1 MVDAALWGLIQGL
14 TEFLPVSSS
23 GHLVLVPELLG
34 REGPDL
40 ATSAVLHLGTLAAVL
55 AYFRRDVGEV
65 LRLTASGRR
74 LLRLL
79 LIGTIP
85 AALVGI
91 TLKSGVEKINDTPW
105 AVAVALFLAGVA
117 MLLATRLRHG
127 DKTVSDVSGKD
138 AALIGISQ
146 ALAIIPGVTR
156 SGMTIGAGESRGL
169 DLKEAARFSFLLG
182 IPVIAGAGLLEFVD
196 LAGENGGI
204 GRETLVGVAVAAV
217 AGYAAIAFLLR
228 VIRKAGLGPFGIY
241 CMAAGAAAFVL
252 VV

>member
-23 GHLVLVPELLG
+23 GHLVLVPEVLG

-55 AYFRRDVGEV
+55 AYFRREAGEV
-65 LRLTASGRR
+65 LRFTASGRR

-91 TLKSGVEKINDTPW
+91 TLRSEFGKINDTPW

-117 MLLATRLRHG
+117 LLLAARLQQGTRRFR
-127 DKTVSDVSGKD
+127 TSP
-138 AALIGISQ
+138 AR
-146 ALAIIPGVTR
+146 TR
-156 SGMTIGAGESRGL
+156 
-169 DLKEAARFSFLLG
+169 
-182 IPVIAGAGLLEFVD
+182 P
-196 LAGENGGI
+196 
-204 GRETLVGVAVAAV
+204 
-217 AGYAAIAFLLR
+217 
-228 VIRKAGLGPFGIY
+228 
-241 CMAAGAAAFVL
+241 
-252 VV
+252 